1 MKIYI
6 EKSKNIEDI
15 EKKIKKKYVGKTYE
29 NINILTKRGIYKIKN
44 NSIFLYKMK
53 DTMTQKIKFK
63 SFVLLF
69 TEVIWEKKEESEN
82 IPFNHHFLK
91 KNITEYTIKDDFKIV
106 FETIKDKIY
115 DFYFTTKLQNI
126 KEIEKRI
133 GSLLSILK

>member
-53 DTMTQKIKFK
+53 DTMTQKIKLK

-126 KEIEKRI
+126 KEIEKRT

>member
-1 MKIYI
+1 
-6 EKSKNIEDI
+6 
-15 EKKIKKKYVGKTYE
+15 
-29 NINILTKRGIYKIKN
+29 
-44 NSIFLYKMK
+44 
-53 DTMTQKIKFK
+53 MTQKIKLK

-69 TEVIWEKKEESEN
+69 TEVIWEKKEKSEN
-82 IPFNHHFLK
+82 IPFNHHLLK

>member
-53 DTMTQKIKFK
+53 DTMTQKIKLK